1 MKTKEFTKK
10 SLISTIRTQRHF
22 NKKKETEDQI
32 ITLMRCRLRKRA
44 LKIGWLKKDFWIWPQ
59 ILQTSLITKTE
70 KATPFNILTTIGEKL

>member
-44 LKIGWLKKDFWIWPQ
+44 LKIGWLKKDF
-59 ILQTSLITKTE
+59 
-70 KATPFNILTTIGEKL
+70 